1 MIDDMNQKRPWGIML
16 VAVLTIFFGLAEVAT
31 GLTHNF
37 LGLISTTQADL
48 ATYGAALV
56 GALYAIGGLLLLT
69 MKKWAAKLAMT
80 CLILVI
86 LGRIVLV
93 LTGLYPLT
101 SFLQDIS
108 IIIGTALAIIFAIY
122 IGLKWKSFN

>member
-1 MIDDMNQKRPWGIML
+1 MREI
-16 VAVLTIFFGLAEVAT
+16 VFGV
-31 GLTHNF
+31 
-37 LGLISTTQADL
+37 SL
-48 ATYGAALV
+48 ATYGAATV

-69 MKKWAAKLAMT
+69 MKKWAAWLAMV
-80 CLILVI
+80 CLVLVI
-86 LGRIVLV
+86 VGRIVLV

-122 IGLKWKSFN
+122 IGLKWKSFR

>member
-1 MIDDMNQKRPWGIML
+1 MIDDMNQSRPWGIIF
-16 VAVLTIFFGLAEVAT
+16 VAVLTIIFGLAEVAT
-31 GLTHNF
+31 GFTHNF
-37 LGLISTTQADL
+37 LGLVSTTSVTL
-48 ATYGAALV
+48 ATYGAAGV

-69 MKKWAAKLAMT
+69 MKKVAAKLTMA
-80 CLILVI
+80 CLVLVI
-86 LGRIVLV
+86 AGRIVLV

-122 IGLKWKSFN
+122 IGLKWKSFR

>member
-1 MIDDMNQKRPWGIML
+1 MIL
-16 VAVLTIFFGLAEVAT
+16 FGLAEVAT
-31 GLTHNF
+31 GFTHNF
-37 LGLISTTQADL
+37 LGLISTTDVTL
-48 ATYGAALV
+48 ATYGAAGI

-69 MKKWAAKLAMT
+69 MRKRAAELAMI

-86 LGRIVLV
+86 VGRVILV

-108 IIIGTALAIIFAIY
+108 IFIGTALAVIFAVHVW
-122 IGLKWKSFN
+122 LKWDAFK

>member
-1 MIDDMNQKRPWGIML
+1 MNRNRPWGIMI
-16 VAVLTIFFGLAEVAT
+16 VAVLMIIFGLAEVAT
-31 GLTHNF
+31 GSTHNF
-37 LGLISTTQADL
+37 LGLVSTTSVTL
-48 ATYGAALV
+48 ATYGAAGV

-69 MKKWAAKLAMT
+69 MKKWAARLAMA

-86 LGRIVLV
+86 VGRIILV

-108 IIIGTALAIIFAIY
+108 IIIGTVLAIIFAIY
-122 IGLKWKSFN
+122 IVLKWKSFR